1 MRGVDYMN
9 KYNLI
14 GKETM
19 AKFEE
24 IMNAAKLNDLLK
36 KREEEESKK
45 NTLVWVFALLGAVVC
60 IAGIAYAVYRFMNN
74 NQDEYDDFDDD
85 LEDDFFDEE
94 EAE

>member
-24 IMNAAKLNDLLK
+24 LMNAAKLNDFLK
-36 KREEEESKK
+36 KKE
-45 NTLVWVFALLGAVVC
+45 
-60 IAGIAYAVYRFMNN
+60 
-74 NQDEYDDFDDD
+74 
-85 LEDDFFDEE
+85 
-94 EAE
+94 

>member
-19 AKFEE
+19 AK
-24 IMNAAKLNDLLK
+24 K
-36 KREEEESKK
+36 EEEDSKK
-45 NTLVWVFALLGAVVC
+45 NTLMWVFALVGAVVC
-60 IAGIAYAVYRFMNN
+60 VAGIAYLVYKFINN

-85 LEDDFFDEE
+85 FEDDFFDEE

>member
-24 IMNAAKLNDLLK
+24 LMNAAKLNDFLK
-36 KREEEESKK
+36 KKEEEEKK
-45 NTLVWVFALLGAVVC
+45 K
-60 IAGIAYAVYRFMNN
+60 
-74 NQDEYDDFDDD
+74 QKEK
-85 LEDDFFDEE
+85 EKK
-94 EAE
+94 

>member
-24 IMNAAKLNDLLK
+24 LMNAAKLNDFLK
-36 KREEEESKK
+36 KKEEEDSKK
-45 NTLVWVFALLGAVVC
+45 NTLMWVFALVGAV
-60 IAGIAYAVYRFMNN
+60 
-74 NQDEYDDFDDD
+74 
-85 LEDDFFDEE
+85 
-94 EAE
+94 